1 MKKPPKP
8 GAIVKSPR
16 DSFVISRKLVMPDQ
30 INSMGGLFGG
40 NVMAWIDKV
49 GAMVAQRHAAL
60 PVVTASID
68 QIAFLAPVR
77 VSNHVILEGIVTYVG
92 NSSMEISV
100 GVWAENPFDGTKVQT
115 TQAFLTFVALDPKGK
130 PTRVPGL
137 KIENKIQQKLF
148 DEARKRVE
156 MRSKNRQSF
165 RSTVGKHPTLEEIL
179 AK

>member
-1 MKKPPKP
+1 VKKPPKQNL
-8 GAIVKSPR
+8 KSPQ

-30 INSMGGLFGG
+30 INSMGGIFGG
-40 NVMAWIDKV
+40 NLMAWIDKV

-68 QIAFLAPVR
+68 QITFLAPVR
-77 VSNHVILEGIVTYVG
+77 VSNHVILEGIITYVG

-100 GVWAENPFDGTKVQT
+100 GVWAENPFDGSKVQT
-115 TQAFLTFVALDPKGK
+115 TQAFLTFVALDSKGK

-137 KIENKIQQKLF
+137 RLSNEIQHRLF
-148 DEARKRVE
+148 EEAKKRVAT
-156 MRSKNRQSF
+156 RSKNRQSF

-179 AK
+179 AKS